1 MLPHSPISAAHAP
14 SAAPAPAPSRPAG
27 AHALSGVRVLE
38 VGSLIAGPFA
48 GRLLAEFGAEV
59 IKVEAPDRPDPLRE
73 WGLHAY
79 EGHMLWWTVQSRNK
93 KCITLDLRREDGQRL
108 FRELA
113 AESDVVLENFRPGTM
128 ERWGLGWEQL
138 HALNPGLIM
147 ARVSGH
153 GQTGPLAHRGGFAA
167 VAEAVGGL
175 RYINGYPN
183 QPPPRAGISLGDSL
197 AALYALNGILTA
209 LYWRDANGG
218 EGQLVDV
225 ALTEA
230 CFSLLE
236 SAVPEFDLLGIDR
249 EPQGSTIGSAVP
261 SNIFCTRDGRWV
273 VIAANVGP
281 VFRKLMD
288 AMGVPEL
295 ADDPRFATH
304 AARSAHQSELE
315 AVIST
320 WAGSLDAAEIDRQL
334 EAAGVPTG
342 PVNRI
347 SDIFADPQFREREM
361 LIDVDDPVIGSYR
374 APGVV
379 PKLSATPGAVNWA
392 GPAPGTH
399 NDEVFGL
406 VGVDRE
412 RLDALADE
420 GIV

>member
-1 MLPHSPISAAHAP
+1 M
-14 SAAPAPAPSRPAG
+14 PSRPAG
-27 AHALSGVRVLE
+27 QHALSGVRVLE

-59 IKVEAPDRPDPLRE
+59 IKIEAPDRPDPLRE

-79 EGHMLWWTVQSRNK
+79 HGHMLWWTVQSRNK
-93 KCITLDLRREDGQRL
+93 KCVTLDLRRPEGQRL

-128 ERWGLGWEQL
+128 ERWGLGWETL
-138 HALNPGLIM
+138 HELNPGLIM
-147 ARVSGH
+147 VRVSGH

-183 QPPPRAGISLGDSL
+183 QPPPRSGISLGDSL
-197 AALYALNGILTA
+197 AALYALNGLLTA

-218 EGQLVDV
+218 EGQVVDV

-236 SAVPEFDLLGIDR
+236 SAVPEYDLVGVDR
-249 EPQGSTIGSAVP
+249 EPQGSTIGANVP
-261 SNIFCTRDGRWV
+261 SNIFRSRDGRWV
-273 VIAANVGP
+273 VIAANVDA
-281 VFRKLMD
+281 VFRRLME
-288 AMGVPEL
+288 AIGVPEL

-304 AARSAHQSELE
+304 SARSANKDELE
-315 AVIST
+315 AVIAA
-320 WAGSLDAAEIDRQL
+320 WAGSLDADEIDRRL
-334 EAAGVPTG
+334 EAAGVPSG

-347 SDIFADPQFREREM
+347 SDIFTDPQFRAREM
-361 LIDVDDPVIGSYR
+361 LIDVDDPAIGSYV

-379 PKLSATPGAVNWA
+379 PKLSTTPGTVEWA
-392 GPAPGTH
+392 GPASGTH
-399 NDEVFGL
+399 NREVFGL
-406 VGVDRE
+406 VGVDE
-412 RLDALADE
+412 DGLDALSAE
-420 GIV
+420 GVV

>member
-1 MLPHSPISAAHAP
+1 MASHFLPATP
-14 SAAPAPAPSRPAG
+14 PAPLASSAPP
-27 AHALSGVRVLE
+27 HALSGVRVLE

-73 WGLHAY
+73 WGLERY
-79 EGHMLWWTVQSRNK
+79 EGHTLWWTVQSRNK
-93 KCITLDLRREDGQRL
+93 KCVTLDLRRAEGQRL
-108 FRELA
+108 FRALA
-113 AESDVVLENFRPGTM
+113 AEADVVLENFRPGTM
-128 ERWGLGWEQL
+128 ERWGLGWADL
-138 HALNPGLIM
+138 HALNPALIM
-147 ARVSGH
+147 ARVSGY

-175 RYINGYPN
+175 RYINGYPD

-197 AALYALNGILTA
+197 GALFALNGILTA

-236 SAVPEFDLLGIDR
+236 SAVPEFDRTGRDR
-249 EPQGSTIGSAVP
+249 QPQGSTIGANVP
-261 SNIFCTRDGRWV
+261 SNIFRSADGRWMV
-273 VIAANVGP
+273 VAANVDS

-288 AMGVPEL
+288 AIGRPEL

-304 AARSAHQSELE
+304 AARTEHRSELE
-315 AVIST
+315 EVIAA
-320 WAGSLDAAEIDRQL
+320 WAATQDAEAIDRRLDAAS
-334 EAAGVPTG
+334 VPCG

-347 SDIFADPQFREREM
+347 SDICADPQFLARDM
-361 LIDVDDPVIGSYR
+361 LIEVDDPVIGRYV

-379 PKLSATPGAVNWA
+379 PKLSATPGGVRWA
-392 GPAPGTH
+392 GPEPGSH
-399 NDEVFGL
+399 NAEVYG
-406 VGVDRE
+406 RMH
-412 RLDALADE
+412 LDADRLAELERE